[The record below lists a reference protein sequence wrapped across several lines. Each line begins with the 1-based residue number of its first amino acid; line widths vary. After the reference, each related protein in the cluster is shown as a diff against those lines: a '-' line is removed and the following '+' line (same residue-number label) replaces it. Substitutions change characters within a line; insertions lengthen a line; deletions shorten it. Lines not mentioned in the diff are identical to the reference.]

1 MLSSGMLRPLIRL
14 KILFTF
20 YQDWIIFSSFL
31 PSVFDVKTTS
41 LLQIS
46 DVICHVLLLTS
57 LSLETEGFLTP
68 DVPTAAYVC
77 NV

>member
-20 YQDWIIFSSFL
+20 HQTELFFSSFL
-31 PSVFDVKTTS
+31 PSVFDVETTS

-46 DVICHVLLLTS
+46 DVICHVLFLTS
-57 LSLETEGFLTP
+57 LTLETEGFLTP
-68 DVPTAAYVC
+68 YVLTIAYVC